1 MKRLATAL
9 AFTATSPSRFYRN
22 ANTSIQNHRSDIPL
36 VISNVISPKN
46 FSSDSN
52 GTRPLVVCGPSGV
65 GKGTLI
71 DLLMK
76 RFPPIESR
84 DQIGFSVSHTTRQ
97 PREGEVDGQHYH
109 FTTIDQ
115 IQNDISGDKFLE
127 YAEVHGNYYGTSIDS
142 VNAVQR
148 KGMVCILDID
158 AQGVRSI
165 KERDDVVNP
174 HYIFIAPPSLDLL
187 ETRLRDRG
195 TETEE
200 SIQKRLGNAS
210 TEIEY
215 GTSEGTF
222 DYILVNNDLEAALE
236 ELVED
241 VKKAYP
247 TLVEVK

>member
-1 MKRLATAL
+1 M
-9 AFTATSPSRFYRN
+9 
-22 ANTSIQNHRSDIPL
+22 
-36 VISNVISPKN
+36 
-46 FSSDSN
+46 
-52 GTRPLVVCGPSGV
+52 
-65 GKGTLI
+65 
-71 DLLMK
+71 
-76 RFPPIESR
+76 
-84 DQIGFSVSHTTRQ
+84 
-97 PREGEVDGQHYH
+97 
-109 FTTIDQ
+109 
-115 IQNDISGDKFLE
+115 
-127 YAEVHGNYYGTSIDS
+127 
-142 VNAVQR
+142 
-148 KGMVCILDID
+148 
-158 AQGVRSI
+158 
-165 KERDDVVNP
+165 VNP

>member
-1 MKRLATAL
+1 MKRLATTL

-97 PREGEVDGQHYH
+97 PREGEVDGHPARQ
-109 FTTIDQ
+109 
-115 IQNDISGDKFLE
+115 
-127 YAEVHGNYYGTSIDS
+127 
-142 VNAVQR
+142 
-148 KGMVCILDID
+148 
-158 AQGVRSI
+158 
-165 KERDDVVNP
+165 
-174 HYIFIAPPSLDLL
+174 APPQHAMGVQPAPQLPAVGELA
-187 ETRLRDRG
+187 EARAKEEIRQIHAQQIRL
-195 TETEE
+195 
-200 SIQKRLGNAS
+200 
-210 TEIEY
+210 
-215 GTSEGTF
+215 
-222 DYILVNNDLEAALE
+222 VVPALIG
-236 ELVED
+236 
-241 VKKAYP
+241 
-247 TLVEVK
+247 